1 MELWELLDIF
11 IMLTR
16 QLQDD
21 HIDDGSEAKT
31 NIEEVDNNDGMAG
44 PISDE
49 MIVREKLM
57 TNGASHHLHQPQ
69 VHCPQSYNQSLYL

>member
-1 MELWELLDIF
+1 
-11 IMLTR
+11 MLTR

-21 HIDDGSEAKT
+21 HIDDASEAKT
-31 NIEEVDNNDGMAG
+31 NIEELDNDDGMSV

-57 TNGASHHLHQPQ
+57 TNGASHLHQPQ
-69 VHCPQSYNQSLYL
+69 VHCPQSYNHSLYL